1 MRVNKTIK
9 KTLSEI
15 AKETNISLNE
25 PSSKRQYVKRLL
37 DVFKR
42 QLTNDE
48 QVSLVI
54 FLLEQLSYKNIVT
67 DPDNM
72 LTIGNVKNR
81 TIFLVF
87 SLTVVVL
94 LLVSYLFSK
103 DSRFTQMVDHFF
115 TAIKFFLGE

>member
-1 MRVNKTIK
+1 VRVNKTIK